1 MTQLLLIH
9 GSYFAIFFVLV
20 LTGAGLPVPE
30 EIPIIAAG
38 VMASHGQLDPW
49 LALASCLLGVLAGD
63 CLMYAI
69 GRRFGSNLVREHPF
83 WARFV
88 KPDREAQIEEM
99 IRRHGLKVFFL
110 TRFLVGLRSPVYLT
124 AGILRMPFKR
134 FLVIDLSCATLV
146 VGTFFL
152 LSFHFGQTITRW
164 IQRAEIL
171 VTGGVLLAVAIAVVY
186 LIRRHR
192 RRPIPTVAG
201 TSARNPLSVEGA
213 GGKTAGKAESNPLV
227 FRDVIDMAGIQ
238 RKSG

>member
-9 GSYFAIFFVLV
+9 GSYFVIFFVLV

-38 VMASHGQLDPW
+38 VLASHGQLHAW
-49 LALASCLLGVLAGD
+49 LAFASCLLGVLVGD

-69 GRRFGSNLVREHPF
+69 GRRFGANFVREHPF

-88 KPDREAQIEEM
+88 KPDREAQIEQM
-99 IRRHGLKVFFL
+99 IQRHGLKVFFL

-124 AGILRMPFKR
+124 AGILRMPFRR
-134 FLVIDLSCATLV
+134 FLAIDFSCATLV
-146 VGTFFL
+146 IGAFFL

-164 IQRAEIL
+164 IQRAEFLI
-171 VTGGVLLAVAIAVVY
+171 TGGVLLAVAVAVAY

-192 RRPIPTVAG
+192 RIATPKHAG
-201 TSARNPLSVEGA
+201 LPAENPLPLDRA
-213 GGKTAGKAESNPLV
+213 GEKPPGKRNANPLG
-227 FRDVIDMAGIQ
+227 FRDVIDIAGIQ
-238 RKSG
+238 QKSG